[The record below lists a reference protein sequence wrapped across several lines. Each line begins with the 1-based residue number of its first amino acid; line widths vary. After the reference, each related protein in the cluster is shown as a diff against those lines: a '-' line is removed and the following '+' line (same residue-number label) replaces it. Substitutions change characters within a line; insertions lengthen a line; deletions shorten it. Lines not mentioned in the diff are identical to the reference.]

1 MAPLFHL
8 PRLSSDQTLNNVYL
22 VTIGV
27 AGSAVII
34 AILGWMLMGVARR
47 LAKAG
52 GASWIARLGE
62 QLRRSIRVFATIL
75 ILMLVLGGCSLAA
88 YAVLRGVD
96 LQGWLDQSGYF
107 TPEAG
112 KVAARSAAVIFGVL
126 ILAAYLRWLL
136 AKILPR
142 LEERLRRVEVFA
154 GQGEEIKR
162 FVKQL
167 EPVGSNAVV
176 LIAFTLASRWLDLA
190 GNIEWLIKTILFVLI
205 VGGGARAAITLV
217 HLVTEAL
224 DRMGSVKLENTR
236 LVDYYRGIRRLW
248 PLGRRVFEAI
258 AYLAAAT
265 LIVGRFDALEELA
278 PFGPRVIKLLGI
290 FFGARVVVELSRV
303 LVGDAMTRGLVG
315 VDEVRKKR
323 VTLVYLVQSLV
334 KYAIYFFAAL
344 TMMREVGL
352 DPTPIL
358 AGAGIVGLA
367 VGLGAQKLVN
377 DVVSGFFI
385 LFEGQILAGDF
396 IKVGDAAGLVEDV
409 QLRVTLV
416 RDDGGRVHVL
426 RNGDIGTV
434 INYSRRY
441 VHAVVEMPIAYES
454 DVKEVSALVEEAG
467 RLIKERH
474 PSIVLEPTVAK
485 LQNFQENAMLL
496 RTETKV
502 APGCHDDLEPEIRS
516 VLAEVFRAKGVEVP
530 YPRRIHVERAS
541 GSAAVGPSS
550 RNANEDR

>member
-1 MAPLFHL
+1 
-8 PRLSSDQTLNNVYL
+8 
-22 VTIGV
+22 
-27 AGSAVII
+27 
-34 AILGWMLMGVARR
+34 
-47 LAKAG
+47 
-52 GASWIARLGE
+52 
-62 QLRRSIRVFATIL
+62 
-75 ILMLVLGGCSLAA
+75 
-88 YAVLRGVD
+88 
-96 LQGWLDQSGYF
+96 
-107 TPEAG
+107 
-112 KVAARSAAVIFGVL
+112 
-126 ILAAYLRWLL
+126 
-136 AKILPR
+136 
-142 LEERLRRVEVFA
+142 
-154 GQGEEIKR
+154 
-162 FVKQL
+162 
-167 EPVGSNAVV
+167 
-176 LIAFTLASRWLDLA
+176 
-190 GNIEWLIKTILFVLI
+190 
-205 VGGGARAAITLV
+205 
-217 HLVTEAL
+217 
-224 DRMGSVKLENTR
+224 
-236 LVDYYRGIRRLW
+236 
-248 PLGRRVFEAI
+248 VFEAI

-278 PFGPRVIKLLGI
+278 PYGPRVIKLLGI
-290 FFGARVVVELSRV
+290 FFGARVIVELSRV

-344 TMMREVGL
+344 TMMREIGL

-409 QLRVTLV
+409 QLRVTMV
-416 RDDGGRVHVL
+416 RDEIGRVHVL

-441 VHAVVEMPIAYES
+441 VHAVVEIPIAYEA
-454 DVKEVSALVEEAG
+454 DVREIHSLVEEAG
-467 RLIKERH
+467 KIIKERH
-474 PSIVLEPTVAK
+474 PTIVLEETRAK
-485 LQNFQENAMLL
+485 IQDFQENGMLL

-530 YPRRIHVERAS
+530 YPRRIHIERT
-541 GSAAVGPSS
+541 
-550 RNANEDR
+550 